1 MCQHTTH
8 STTLVYHVSTDR
20 TFHLYEHATLIVVT
34 CVTLSVV
41 ITIER
46 VTRVTYGLIHISCT
60 AYPLFLCHVSMMM
73 SA

>member
-1 MCQHTTH
+1 MCRHTTH
-8 STTLVYHVSTDR
+8 STTPVYHVSTNR
-20 TFHLYEHATLIVVT
+20 TCHLYEHATLIVVK

-46 VTRVTYGLIHISCT
+46 VTHVTFGLIHISCM
-60 AYPLFLCHVSMMM
+60 AYPFCLYHVNMMM